1 MKSTVYLGL
10 DMHARHC
17 VLGSTDSKG
26 NHLGKTR
33 FATTEAQLISHV
45 KEVNARCKRLSLE
58 EGPMAY
64 WASQLLA
71 PYVQEILICDPLEN
85 KLISHDPHKGDERD
99 AYALCRLHRLGE
111 LKRVYQPQSDERAVF
126 KAAVQNYLALV
137 AEQTAIKLQIKA
149 KYRGW
154 GVPQTGGQSIY
165 GKKGREEFLRLIKPV
180 AVIHQLRRLYALMD
194 ACQAASRDAF
204 KEASDLAKHYPEIQE
219 FMKMPGIGPV
229 GAVVFDAFVQAPE
242 RFATKSRLW
251 RYSRLSITDRS
262 SDGKPLGY
270 KRLER
275 RGVSDLK
282 SLSYRAW
289 ETATALTRDNEVKA
303 FFERSL
309 RQTGSR
315 THARLNTQRK
325 ILEVL
330 WTIWRRKEA
339 YDKEKFS

>member
-26 NHLGKTR
+26 NPLGKAR
-33 FATTEAQLISHV
+33 FATTESELIGHV
-45 KEVNARCKRLSLE
+45 KRAEGRIKRLSLE

-64 WASQLLA
+64 WAGQLLA

-85 KLISHDPHKGDERD
+85 NLISSDMHKGDERD

-111 LKRVYQPQSDERAVF
+111 LKRVYQPQSDQRAVF
-126 KAAVQNYLALV
+126 KASVQSYLSLV
-137 AEQTAIKLQIKA
+137 AQQTALKLQIKA
-149 KYRGW
+149 KYRAW
-154 GVPQTGGQSIY
+154 GVPQAVGQAIY
-165 GKKGREEFLRLIKPV
+165 GKKGREEFLRQIKPQ
-180 AVIHQLRRLYALMD
+180 AVVHQLRRLYALMD
-194 ACQAASRDAF
+194 AAREASREAL
-204 KEASDLAKHYPEIQE
+204 KEAHDLGRGYPEIRE

-229 GAVVFDAFVQAPE
+229 GALVFDAFVQAPE
-242 RFATKSRLW
+242 RFASKSRLW
-251 RYSRLSITDRS
+251 RYSRLSITDRT

-275 RGVSDLK
+275 RGVGDLK

-289 ETATALTRDNEVKA
+289 QTATALNRDNEIKA
-303 FFERSL
+303 FFLRSL
-309 RQTGSR
+309 SQTGSR
-315 THARLNTQRK
+315 AHARLNTQRK

-339 YDKEKFS
+339 YDKEKLS

>member
-17 VLGSTDSKG
+17 VLGVTDSKG
-26 NHLGKTR
+26 NPLGKER
-33 FATTEAQLISHV
+33 FATTEAELISHV
-45 KEVNARCKRLSLE
+45 KEAKGRCKRLSLE

-64 WASQLLA
+64 WASQLLT

-85 KLISHDPHKGDERD
+85 KLISSDPHKGDERD

-111 LKRVYQPQSDERAVF
+111 LKKVYQPQSDERAVF

-137 AEQTAIKLQIKA
+137 AEQTALKLQIKA
-149 KYRGW
+149 KYRAW
-154 GVPQTGGQSIY
+154 GVPQAVGKAIY
-165 GKKGREEFLRLIKPV
+165 GKKGREKFLRLIKPV
-180 AVIHQLRRLYALMD
+180 AVVHQLRRLYALMEE
-194 ACQAASRDAF
+194 CQEASREAF
-204 KEASDLAKHYPEIQE
+204 KEAFELGKGYPEIQE
-219 FMKMPGIGPV
+219 FMKMPGVGPV
-229 GAVVFDAFVQAPE
+229 GALVFDAFVQAPE

-275 RGVSDLK
+275 SGVGDLK

-289 ETATALTRDNEVKA
+289 ETATAVSRDNEIKA
-303 FFERSL
+303 FFLRSL
-309 RQTGSR
+309 QQTGNR

-330 WTIWRRKEA
+330 WIIWKRKEA
-339 YDKEKFS
+339 YDKAKFA